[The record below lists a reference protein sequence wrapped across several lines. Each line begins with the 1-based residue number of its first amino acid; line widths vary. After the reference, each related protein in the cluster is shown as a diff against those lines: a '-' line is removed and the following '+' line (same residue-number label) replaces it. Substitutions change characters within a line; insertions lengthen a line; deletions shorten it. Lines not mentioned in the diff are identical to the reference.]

1 MKKKNINLI
10 AIFVFVTGVS
20 IPFLCGHTKLNTKSS
35 IATEKEISYRVYSID
50 VPEKAEFAGQTI
62 DLSRYDLRE
71 RMDRELM
78 AFTYMHSSTMLM
90 IKRANRYFPVV
101 ESILKE
107 NGVPDDF
114 KYLMAIESNLNIEAY
129 SPVGAVGLWQF
140 MPTTGKEYGLEINKN
155 IDERYNI
162 VKATRA
168 ACKYF
173 KDSYTKYGDW
183 LAVAAAYNG
192 GQARIT
198 AELQRQ
204 KANTAVDLRL
214 VEETSR
220 YIFRLM
226 AVKLVFSDPKSFGFL
241 IKKEH
246 LYPPISYEEVKV
258 NESIADLADFAKIKS
273 ITYAQLKDANPW
285 LRDFSLENKSQR
297 TYILNIPTLQSIN
310 YNPKKTIPHDKRW
323 VID

>member
-1 MKKKNINLI
+1 MNLI
-10 AIFVFVTGVS
+10 AIFVFSIGVS
-20 IPFLCGHTKLNTKSS
+20 IPFLFGHTKLNTNSS
-35 IATEKEISYRVYSID
+35 IATEKEASSYHVYSVD

-90 IKRANRYFPVV
+90 IKRANRYFPIV

-114 KYLMAIESNLNIEAY
+114 KYLMVIESNLNSEAY
-129 SPVGAVGLWQF
+129 SPAGAVGLWQF
-140 MPTTGKEYGLEINKN
+140 MPTTGKEFGLEINKN

-168 ACKYF
+168 ACNYF

-183 LAVAAAYNG
+183 LAAAAAYNG

-198 AELQRQ
+198 TELQRQ
-204 KANTAVDLRL
+204 KANAAVDLRL

-220 YIFRLM
+220 YLFRLM
-226 AVKLVFSDPKSFGFL
+226 AAKLVFSNPQSFGFF

-246 LYPPISYEEVKV
+246 LYPPFSYEEVKV
-258 NESIADLADFAKIKS
+258 SESIADLADFAKTKS

-310 YNPKKTIPHDKRW
+310 YNPKKTIPHDKKW